1 MTQKQIKA
9 LQNKIAKQYEII
21 DSYFRPRY
29 EKADTKERIQI
40 RNAQRAIHNV
50 VEYELTIERECN
62 Q

>member
-9 LQNKIAKQYEII
+9 LQNKIDKQYEII
-21 DSYFRPRY
+21 DDYFRPRY
-29 EKADTKERIQI
+29 EKANTKERIQI